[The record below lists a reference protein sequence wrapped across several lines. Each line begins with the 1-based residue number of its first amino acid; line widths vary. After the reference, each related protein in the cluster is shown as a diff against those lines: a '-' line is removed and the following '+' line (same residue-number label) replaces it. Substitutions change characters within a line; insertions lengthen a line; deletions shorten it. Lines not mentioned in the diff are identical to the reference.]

1 MIGGGIEEEDHS
13 RDSKADLNREQD
25 SSKSFD
31 VKLELGNGSDSS
43 LSSGVG
49 SSLSTDPPAESIK
62 TPTSRRC
69 LGASNSSLS
78 TSSIPLPT
86 SEPEKKRRKKALPQL
101 TCRYALV
108 RFSTMF

>member
-1 MIGGGIEEEDHS
+1 MLGGGNEEEDQS
-13 RDSKADLNREQD
+13 RDSKAELTREQD

-31 VKLELGNGSDSS
+31 VKLEIGNGSDSS

-62 TPTSRRC
+62 TSASRRC

-78 TSSIPLPT
+78 SASMPT
-86 SEPEKKRRKKALPQL
+86 ISASEPEKILRKKIVPQL
-101 TCRYALV
+101 TCR
-108 RFSTMF
+108 